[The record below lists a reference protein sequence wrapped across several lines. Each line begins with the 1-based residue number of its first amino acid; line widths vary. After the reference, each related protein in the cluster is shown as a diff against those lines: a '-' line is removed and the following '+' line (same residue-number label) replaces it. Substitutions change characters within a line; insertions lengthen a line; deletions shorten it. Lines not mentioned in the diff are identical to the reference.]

1 MQKLF
6 VQIHDGHLDHA
17 SKHEITSK
25 PPLVLDLR
33 VLYRFVSRHLTQI
46 FLTLISTS
54 LVGEEVL
61 LIAVSALMTHKSK
74 FLTTESAILS

>member
-1 MQKLF
+1 MRKLF
-6 VQIHDGHLDHA
+6 VRIHDGHLGHA
-17 SKHEITSK
+17 LEHEITSK

-46 FLTLISTS
+46 LSTLISTS

-61 LIAVSALMTHKSK
+61 LLTVSALMTYKSK
-74 FLTTESAILS
+74 FSTTASAILS